1 MEHYQNE
8 SVNHFSEDNIPDDFE
23 SRIPDIIDVF
33 LPQALYTRAIYERIL
48 PGGTFHET
56 TDFEGH
62 KSFDYYLPP
71 EITGEVGRRLNPYSR
86 GRYDAGPGTLI
97 FDVYGYCFDMDIDVF
112 EIAAAIKMQNQG
124 AHNDGLN

>member
-1 MEHYQNE
+1 MSASSPAGPSTKQQ
-8 SVNHFSEDNIPDDFE
+8 I
-23 SRIPDIIDVF
+23 SRA
-33 LPQALYTRAIYERIL
+33 QE
-48 PGGTFHET
+48 
-56 TDFEGH
+56 
-62 KSFDYYLPP
+62 SFDYYLPP

-97 FDVYGYCFDMDIDVF
+97 FDVYGYCFDMDIDV